1 MSLYSTYSNRLNR
14 INCRVPQTPRS
25 PFAAASHYFDD
36 IFSRTAR
43 PRGSRRPSVRRSS
56 TSRSIGNRSDFESAF
71 TGRSTPGPES
81 ALDDDEKLGESGL
94 GLGDD
99 EHVSQY
105 LESQLERVR
114 SRASMGAYE
123 DEFEAQADRVP
134 NGH

>member
-1 MSLYSTYSNRLNR
+1 M
-14 INCRVPQTPRS
+14 
-25 PFAAASHYFDD
+25 
-36 IFSRTAR
+36 
-43 PRGSRRPSVRRSS
+43 RRSS

-71 TGRSTPGPES
+71 TGRDTPGPES

-94 GLGDD
+94 GFGDD
-99 EHVSQY
+99 DHVSQY
-105 LESQLERVR
+105 VESQLERVR